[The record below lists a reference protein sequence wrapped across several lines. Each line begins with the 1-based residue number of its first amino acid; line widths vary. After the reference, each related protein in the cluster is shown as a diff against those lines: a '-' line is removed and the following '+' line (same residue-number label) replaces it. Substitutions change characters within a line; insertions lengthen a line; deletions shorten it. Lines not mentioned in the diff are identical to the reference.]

1 MYAAC
6 KISGECAVRDL
17 CSASCSRCPIQI
29 FPEGCGAGNNCQIK
43 KREEKLVKH
52 TVRGEMGEGVKFPF
66 GDIEGVGGN
75 ADDANDAGELLK
87 LFTLGDNW

>member
-1 MYAAC
+1 
-6 KISGECAVRDL
+6 
-17 CSASCSRCPIQI
+17 
-29 FPEGCGAGNNCQIK
+29 
-43 KREEKLVKH
+43 
-52 TVRGEMGEGVKFPF
+52 MGEGVKFPF